1 MTERSTVSGER
12 RGKMAGIVS
21 RRPAVGL
28 AAGIIIGA
36 LGWLLAGI
44 DATPG
49 ADRGIAGLLFTT
61 AGYFFLFVA
70 AVALLNAF
78 ASLRK
83 KRSSPGWD
91 SNPQG

>member
-1 MTERSTVSGER
+1 MP
-12 RGKMAGIVS
+12 GIVS

-44 DATPG
+44 DTAPDAGRSIT
-49 ADRGIAGLLFTT
+49 GLLFAT

-70 AVALLNAF
+70 AMALLNAF
-78 ASLRK
+78 ASLWRR
-83 KRSSPGWD
+83 RSFPGKD
-91 SNPQG
+91 SGPHG